1 MVIHVDHLDVDHLA
15 ATKKPSLTRDALARI
30 CALNI
35 IYQVDVMGGDFN
47 ASVYRYFASTKSLQ
61 RCASLADSSLR
72 AVLRAMKSTVDEE
85 IQRHGRINESWM
97 GDEFQYQ
104 LICANTKD
112 VMEKY
117 DQTIRATMRDMTQR
131 RANGEVIVSG
141 HQTRL
146 LQDSIEDF
154 GCDTMAV

>member
-1 MVIHVDHLDVDHLA
+1 
-15 ATKKPSLTRDALARI
+15 
-30 CALNI
+30 
-35 IYQVDVMGGDFN
+35 
-47 ASVYRYFASTKSLQ
+47 
-61 RCASLADSSLR
+61 
-72 AVLRAMKSTVDEE
+72 MKSTVDEE
-85 IQRHGRINESWM
+85 IQRHGRISESWT

-117 DQTIRATMRDMTQR
+117 DQALHAAMRDMTQR

-141 HQTRL
+141 HQIRL

-154 GCDTMAV
+154 GCDTMTVVLFSWAHTSKEEKQFQPKKPQHLKVWRSGRECSVNVQGYHLELTSTVLGLRPRDKDFHTLLN